1 MSEPCGEGG
10 TCVSLLPGQV
20 NQYGQGYNCT
30 ACASGQ
36 TVVDGKCVDSG
47 VLPLFYLLGVHT

>member
-1 MSEPCGEGG
+1 
-10 TCVSLLPGQV
+10 VSLSPGQV

-47 VLPLFYLLGVHT
+47 VLSLFYLIVLYNSNLIITSIE